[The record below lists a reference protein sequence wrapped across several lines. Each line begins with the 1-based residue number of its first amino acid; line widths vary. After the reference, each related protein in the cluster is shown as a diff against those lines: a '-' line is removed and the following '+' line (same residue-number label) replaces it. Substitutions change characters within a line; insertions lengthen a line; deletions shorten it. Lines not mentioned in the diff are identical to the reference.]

1 MTALKP
7 WEGMGC
13 ILRTRSCWEM
23 MILIYKHATRTI
35 LSRHPSEASFVGA
48 GSLAEG
54 SSVSVWFTPLSLCS
68 RPERANWWGSWYWS
82 EPWMGALD
90 LRLHLKAIK
99 EALLQSNV
107 FHWGARGGG
116 GHLHYVNLFRLGAE
130 ADRAS
135 WASLSLDPTTLTIT
149 EKKATQKHIRFRLIY
164 GIWWQE
170 YSSQSNLDISRLN
183 WCKALTELIHR
194 SSV

>member
-1 MTALKP
+1 MT
-7 WEGMGC
+7 
-13 ILRTRSCWEM
+13 
-23 MILIYKHATRTI
+23 ILIYKHATRAI
-35 LSRHPSEASFVGA
+35 FSRHPSGAAFVGA
-48 GSLAEG
+48 GSLAGG
-54 SSVSVWFTPLSLCS
+54 SLVSVWFTPLSPCC
-68 RPERANWWGSWYWS
+68 RPKWADVGEGGHGIDRG
-82 EPWMGALD
+82 PWMGALD
-90 LRLHLKAIK
+90 LCLHLKAIK

-116 GHLHYVNLFRLGAE
+116 GHLHYVNLFRLGAG

-135 WASLSLDPTTLTIT
+135 WAFLSLDPATLTIT

-170 YSSQSNLDISRLN
+170 YSSQSNLDISWLN
-183 WCKALTELIHR
+183 WCKALTELIHW